1 MRGYKRYVPS
11 HEVMYVGPR
20 PKRVGGPVLVDEKRK
35 RKYTKKES
43 SASRYAHKQITKRKQ
58 GFWVSGGDWVIP
70 RVSRNRERHDMY
82 VWYVLLD
89 CVVLRVK
96 EDFVSFGVVP
106 YAALELGDGVAYS
119 NAHAGWSADEDAGSS
134 SEVLAE
140 LAECVGYIG
149 TTVFSAPSVL
159 LLDGGWQERETH
171 KVLLELGWGGWEA
184 EVESLD
190 VVGISST
197 GRLDEDVW
205 IDGIVPG
212 FDSL

>member
-1 MRGYKRYVPS
+1 
-11 HEVMYVGPR
+11 MYM
-20 PKRVGGPVLVDEKRK
+20 GGC
-35 RKYTKKES
+35 
-43 SASRYAHKQITKRKQ
+43 
-58 GFWVSGGDWVIP
+58 F
-70 RVSRNRERHDMY
+70 
-82 VWYVLLD
+82 LD

-96 EDFVSFGVVP
+96 ENFVPFGVVP
-106 YAALELGDGVAYS
+106 DAALKLRNCVANGD
-119 NAHAGWSADEDAGSS
+119 AHAGWSAYEDACSS
-134 SEVLAE
+134 SKVLAE